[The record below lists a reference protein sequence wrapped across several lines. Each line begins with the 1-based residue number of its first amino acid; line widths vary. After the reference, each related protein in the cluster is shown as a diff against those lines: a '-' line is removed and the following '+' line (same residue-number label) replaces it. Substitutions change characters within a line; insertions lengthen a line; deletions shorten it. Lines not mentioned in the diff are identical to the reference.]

1 MSMLVDNIRKGAGG
15 FLRSMIGSVGGFA
28 VSRYDYQAYFST
40 RDVSRSDYQTFDRMR
55 RAKARGF
62 ELSGLFLKPMASKVA
77 SWVLGAP
84 PEYKFPDRKTEIAVE
99 DWWRR
104 NHADVLRAYEES
116 VNLGDCYAVINADLT
131 VTVVPPHVVKKI
143 VDKKNFSKI
152 IGYKITER
160 YPDPDKPSSIMTI
173 TDEYYATHR
182 WHTREINGKQVF
194 RKSYK
199 NLIGINPVVHIK
211 NQLGADEENG
221 RPEGEALVALLQ
233 IYNETLV
240 AALKGNIRQGR
251 PTPVIQK
258 MGTASQLKA
267 FWEKFGKTETITL
280 PNGRTE
286 TITTI
291 PFDPDQLLTVGG
303 ESEFKYEAPGSF
315 SADTVA
321 LLQILFYL
329 IVQFSEIPEFI
340 WGNAIGASKASAE
353 SQIEPFVKWLGKKRS
368 RAHSWLNSIATI
380 VLAYISLYDDSVN
393 RDSLP
398 SIQWK
403 PLTSADGRLT
413 LDTVIWA
420 WSQNLFDNETA
431 VALLPVGI
439 SNPKAVLAKGLAEP
453 RHMQAPVTTDNKSDD
468 TGGKPQ

>member
-1 MSMLVDNIRKGAGG
+1 MATNRLGNIASALVRG
-15 FLRSMIGSVGGFA
+15 MIGTASHFA
-28 VSRYDYQAYFST
+28 VSRYESNSYFAT
-40 RDVSRSDYQTFDRMR
+40 RDVSRSDYHTFDRIR

-84 PEYKFPDRKTEIAVE
+84 PEYKFADKGTEIALE

-116 VNLGDCYAVINADLT
+116 LNLGDCYAVINADLS
-131 VTVVPPHVVKKI
+131 VTVVPPNVVKKI
-143 VDKKNFSKI
+143 VDENDYSRI

-160 YPDPDKPSSIMTI
+160 YPNPDKPSSIMTI
-173 TDEYYATHR
+173 TDEYYSTHR
-182 WHTREINGKQVF
+182 ILTREVNGKQIF
-194 RKSYK
+194 KKRYK
-199 NLIGINPVVHIK
+199 NLIGINPVVPIK

-221 RPEGEALVALLQ
+221 RPEGESLIALLQ

-258 MGTASQLKA
+258 MGTASQLQS

-280 PNGRTE
+280 PDGRTE

-291 PFDPDQLLTVGG
+291 PFDPDQLLTIGG
-303 ESEFKYEAPGSF
+303 EAEFKYEAPGSF

-329 IVQFSEIPEFI
+329 IVQFSEIPEFV
-340 WGNAIGASKASAE
+340 WGTAIGASKASAE
-353 SQIEPFVKWLGKKRS
+353 SQIEPFVKWLTKKRS
-368 RAHSWLNSIATI
+368 RAHVWLNSIATI
-380 VLAYISLYDDSVN
+380 VLAYISLYDDGVN
-393 RDSLP
+393 RDLLP

-420 WSQNLFDNETA
+420 WSQNLVDDETA
-431 VALLPVGI
+431 IALLPVGI
-439 SNPKAVLAKGLAEP
+439 SNPKAVLAKGKSEP
-453 RHMQAPVTTDNKSDD
+453 RHMQAPVNSANKSDK
-468 TGGKPQ
+468 TGGKPK